1 MAAHLN
7 HRVYNISSGCSTTNQ
22 RVADAVSA
30 TIPGFHVDLP
40 KREDPGS
47 ANVWSFNITRASED
61 IGFQPGFDI
70 ASGVADY
77 VEWLRAGHDR

>member
-1 MAAHLN
+1 MDECYVKDAALGIALLQMAAHLN

-40 KREDPGS
+40 KRED
-47 ANVWSFNITRASED
+47 R
-61 IGFQPGFDI
+61 
-70 ASGVADY
+70 
-77 VEWLRAGHDR
+77 